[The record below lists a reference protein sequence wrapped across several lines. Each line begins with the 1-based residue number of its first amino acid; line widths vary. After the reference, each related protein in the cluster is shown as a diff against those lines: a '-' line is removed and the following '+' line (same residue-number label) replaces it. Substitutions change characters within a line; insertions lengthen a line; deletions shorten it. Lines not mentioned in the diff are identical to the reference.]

1 MAQKTQETCPNLGI
15 HGMERGIREGATAV
29 MEMENTAQD
38 QSAFTEITLE
48 AILSRENLLLAL
60 KRVEA
65 NKGAAGVDGMK
76 TEELRKYICEHP
88 GELTSAILSGKYRPA
103 PVKRVTIPKPEK
115 GKFRNLGIPTVIDRL
130 VQQAVAQKLSNS
142 YDPTFSMSSF
152 GFRPTRSAHDAIF
165 KVMSEADQGNVWAV
179 DMDLEKF
186 FDTVNH
192 SRLIRK
198 LSTRIKDG
206 RVISLIT
213 RMLKSGVS
221 VDGKVQASEVGLMQ
235 GGPLSPLLANIYLDE
250 LDKELEKR
258 GHRFARY
265 ADDLVILCR
274 SKRAAQR
281 TLTSVMRFLEG
292 RMKLKVN
299 DRKTTV
305 SYITRGVKFLGHGFH
320 KVKDGVMPT
329 VHSKSKE
336 RLKNALREI
345 LSRNRKKS
353 IEAVKETLCKKLR
366 GWCEYFKLAKY
377 EKWSKTM
384 DEWIRR
390 RIRQLLW
397 KTWKRIRTRYRTLRA
412 LGCSHEIAYMWAKT
426 RKGYWRIANS
436 HILKTTLTNDLLKTQ
451 GWCWL
456 AVMRVDGYGG

>member
-1 MAQKTQETCPNLGI
+1 M
-15 HGMERGIREGATAV
+15 
-29 MEMENTAQD
+29 
-38 QSAFTEITLE
+38 
-48 AILSRENLLLAL
+48 
-60 KRVEA
+60 
-65 NKGAAGVDGMK
+65 
-76 TEELRKYICEHP
+76 
-88 GELTSAILSGKYRPA
+88 
-103 PVKRVTIPKPEK
+103 
-115 GKFRNLGIPTVIDRL
+115 
-130 VQQAVAQKLSNS
+130 
-142 YDPTFSMSSF
+142 
-152 GFRPTRSAHDAIF
+152 RSAHDAIY
-165 KVMSEADQGNVWAV
+165 KVMGEADRGNVWAV
-179 DMDLEKF
+179 DLDLEKF

-198 LSTRIKDG
+198 LSTRIKDR

-221 VDGKVQASEVGLMQ
+221 EDGKVEVSEVGLMQ

-265 ADDLVILCR
+265 ADDLVVLCR
-274 SKRAAQR
+274 SKRSAQR
-281 TLTSVMRFLEG
+281 TLTSVTRFLEG

-299 DRKTTV
+299 AEKTTV
-305 SYITRGVKFLGHGFH
+305 SYITNGVKFLGHGFY

-329 VHSKSKE
+329 VRSKIKE

-345 LSRNRKKS
+345 LSRNRKMS
-353 IEAVKETLCKKLR
+353 IEVVKETLHKKLR

-377 EKWSKTM
+377 EKWSRTL
-384 DEWIRR
+384 DEWLRR

-397 KTWKRIRTRYRTLRA
+397 KTWKRIRTRYRALRTLGR
-412 LGCSHEIAYMWAKT
+412 SDETAYMWANT

-436 HILKTTLTNDLLKTQ
+436 QILKTTLTNEFLKTR

-456 AVMRVDGYGG
+456 SMMRVSGYGD

>member
-1 MAQKTQETCPNLGI
+1 
-15 HGMERGIREGATAV
+15 MERGIREGATAV
-29 MEMENTAQD
+29 MEMDNTAQD

-48 AILSRENLLLAL
+48 AILSRENLTLAL

-65 NKGAAGVDGMK
+65 NKGALGVDGMT
-76 TEELRKYICEHP
+76 TEELRKYIFEHP

-130 VQQAVAQKLSNS
+130 VQQAVAQKLSYS
-142 YDPTFSMSSF
+142 YDGTFSMSSF

-165 KVMSEADQGNVWAV
+165 KVMSEADQGYVWAV

-213 RMLKSGVS
+213 RMLKSGVWTQ
-221 VDGKVQASEVGLMQ
+221 GKVEKSEVGLMQ
-235 GGPLSPLLANIYLDE
+235 GGPLSPLRANIYLDE

-265 ADDLVILCR
+265 ADDLVILCK
-274 SKRAAQR
+274 SKRSAQR
-281 TLTSVMRFLEG
+281 TLKSVTRFIEG
-292 RMKLKVN
+292 RMKLKIN
-299 DRKTTV
+299 ETKTTV
-305 SYITRGVKFLGHGFH
+305 SHITRGVKFLGHGFY
-320 KVKDGVMPT
+320 KTKDGYFPT
-329 VHSKSKE
+329 VHPKSKE

-345 LSRNRKKS
+345 LSRNRKQS
-353 IEAVKETLCKKLR
+353 IPVVKEMLNKKLH
-366 GWCEYFKLAKY
+366 GWCEYFKFAKY
-377 EKWSKTM
+377 EEWSKAT

-397 KTWKRIRTRYRTLRA
+397 KTWKLVRTKYAALRK
-412 LGCSHEIAYMWAKT
+412 LGCTHERAVQWANT
-426 RKGYWRIANS
+426 RKSYWHIANS
-436 HILKTTLTNDLLKTQ
+436 YILATTLNNDFLKTQ
-451 GWCWL
+451 GWSWL
-456 AVMRVDGYGG
+456 GLTRVDGYGG

>member
-1 MAQKTQETCPNLGI
+1 MG
-15 HGMERGIREGATAV
+15 RGIREGATAV
-29 MEMENTAQD
+29 MEMDNTAQD

-48 AILSRENLLLAL
+48 AILSRENLTLAL

-65 NKGAAGVDGMK
+65 NKGAPGVDGMT
-76 TEELRKYICEHP
+76 TEELRKYIFEHP

-115 GKFRNLGIPTVIDRL
+115 GKYRNLGIPTVIDRL
-130 VQQAVAQKLSNS
+130 VQQAVAQKLSYS
-142 YDPTFSMSSF
+142 YDDTFSMSSF

-165 KVMSEADQGNVWAV
+165 KVMSEADQGYVWAV

-213 RMLKSGVS
+213 RMLKSGVWTQ
-221 VDGKVQASEVGLMQ
+221 GKVEKSEVGLIQ

-265 ADDLVILCR
+265 ADDLVILCK
-274 SKRAAQR
+274 SKRSDQR
-281 TLTSVMRFLEG
+281 TLKSVTRFIEG

-299 DRKTTV
+299 ETKTTV
-305 SYITRGVKFLGHGFH
+305 SHITRGVKFLGHGFY
-320 KVKDGVMPT
+320 KTKDGYFPT
-329 VHSKSKE
+329 VHPKSKE

-345 LSRNRKKS
+345 LSRNRKQS
-353 IEAVKETLCKKLR
+353 IPVVKEMLNKKLR
-366 GWCEYFKLAKY
+366 GW
-377 EKWSKTM
+377 S
-384 DEWIRR
+384 
-390 RIRQLLW
+390 Q
-397 KTWKRIRTRYRTLRA
+397 
-412 LGCSHEIAYMWAKT
+412 
-426 RKGYWRIANS
+426 
-436 HILKTTLTNDLLKTQ
+436 TQ
-451 GWCWL
+451 
-456 AVMRVDGYGG
+456 A

>member
-1 MAQKTQETCPNLGI
+1 MG
-15 HGMERGIREGATAV
+15 RGIREGATAV
-29 MEMENTAQD
+29 MEMDNTAQD

-48 AILSRENLLLAL
+48 AILSRENLTLAL

-65 NKGAAGVDGMK
+65 NKGAPGVDGMT
-76 TEELRKYICEHP
+76 TEELRKYIFEHP

-115 GKFRNLGIPTVIDRL
+115 GKYRNLGIPTVIDRL
-130 VQQAVAQKLSNS
+130 VQQAVAQKLSYS
-142 YDPTFSMSSF
+142 YDDTFSMSSF

-165 KVMSEADQGNVWAV
+165 KVMSEADQGYVWAV

-213 RMLKSGVS
+213 RMLKSGVWTQ
-221 VDGKVQASEVGLMQ
+221 GKVEKSEVGLIQ

-265 ADDLVILCR
+265 ADDLVILCK
-274 SKRAAQR
+274 SKRSAQR
-281 TLTSVMRFLEG
+281 TLKSVTRFIEG

-299 DRKTTV
+299 ETKTTV
-305 SYITRGVKFLGHGFH
+305 SHITRGVKFLGHGFY
-320 KVKDGVMPT
+320 KTKDGYFPT
-329 VHSKSKE
+329 VHPKSKE

-345 LSRNRKKS
+345 LSRNRKQS
-353 IEAVKETLCKKLR
+353 IPVVKEMLNKKLR
-366 GWCEYFKLAKY
+366 GWCEYFKFAKY
-377 EKWSKTM
+377 EKWSKAT

-397 KTWKRIRTRYRTLRA
+397 KTWKLVRTKYAALRK
-412 LGCSHEIAYMWAKT
+412 LGCPHGQAIQWSNT
-426 RKGYWRIANS
+426 RKSYWRIAHS
-436 HILKTTLTNDLLKTQ
+436 HILSTTLSNDFLKTQ
-451 GWCWL
+451 GWSWL
-456 AVMRVDGYGG
+456 GLTRVDGYGG

>member
-1 MAQKTQETCPNLGI
+1 
-15 HGMERGIREGATAV
+15 MERGIREGATAV
-29 MEMENTAQD
+29 MEMDNTAQD

-48 AILSRENLLLAL
+48 AILSRENLTLAL
-60 KRVEA
+60 KGVEA
-65 NKGAAGVDGMK
+65 NKGAPGVDGMT
-76 TEELRKYICEHP
+76 TEELRKYIFEHP

-130 VQQAVAQKLSNS
+130 VQQAVAQKLSYS
-142 YDPTFSMSSF
+142 YDGTFSMSSF

-165 KVMSEADQGNVWAV
+165 KVMSEADQGYVWAV

-213 RMLKSGVS
+213 RMLKSGVWS
-221 VDGKVQASEVGLMQ
+221 QGKVEKSEVGLMQ

-250 LDKELEKR
+250 LDMELEKR

-265 ADDLVILCR
+265 ADDLVILCK
-274 SKRAAQR
+274 SKRSAQR
-281 TLTSVMRFLEG
+281 TLKSVTRFIEG
-292 RMKLKVN
+292 RMKLKIN
-299 DRKTTV
+299 ETKTTV
-305 SYITRGVKFLGHGFH
+305 SHITRGVKFLGHGFY
-320 KVKDGVMPT
+320 KTKDGYFPT
-329 VHSKSKE
+329 VHPKSKE

-345 LSRNRKKS
+345 LSRNRKQS
-353 IEAVKETLCKKLR
+353 IPVVKEMLNKKLR
-366 GWCEYFKLAKY
+366 GWCEYFKFAKY
-377 EKWSKTM
+377 EKWSKAT

-397 KTWKRIRTRYRTLRA
+397 KTWKLVRTKYAALRK
-412 LGCSHEIAYMWAKT
+412 LGCTHERAVQWANT
-426 RKGYWRIANS
+426 RKSYWHIANS
-436 HILKTTLTNDLLKTQ
+436 YILATTLNNDFLKTQ
-451 GWCWL
+451 GWSWL
-456 AVMRVDGYGG
+456 GLTRVDGYGG

>member
-1 MAQKTQETCPNLGI
+1 
-15 HGMERGIREGATAV
+15 
-29 MEMENTAQD
+29 MEMDNTAQD

-48 AILSRENLLLAL
+48 AILSRENLTLAL

-65 NKGAAGVDGMK
+65 NKGAPGVDGMT
-76 TEELRKYICEHP
+76 TEELRKYIFEHP

-130 VQQAVAQKLSNS
+130 VQQAVAQKLSYS
-142 YDPTFSMSSF
+142 YDGTFSMSSF

-165 KVMSEADQGNVWAV
+165 KVMSEADQGYVWAV

-213 RMLKSGVS
+213 RMLKSGVWTQ
-221 VDGKVQASEVGLMQ
+221 GKVEKSEVGLMQ

-265 ADDLVILCR
+265 ADDLVILCK
-274 SKRAAQR
+274 SKRSAQR
-281 TLTSVMRFLEG
+281 TLKSVTRFIEG
-292 RMKLKVN
+292 RMKLKIN
-299 DRKTTV
+299 ETKTTV
-305 SYITRGVKFLGHGFH
+305 SHITRGVKFLGHGFY
-320 KVKDGVMPT
+320 KTKDGYFPT
-329 VHSKSKE
+329 VHPKSKE

-345 LSRNRKKS
+345 LSRNRKQS
-353 IEAVKETLCKKLR
+353 IPVVKEMLNKKLH
-366 GWCEYFKLAKY
+366 GWCEYFKFAKY
-377 EKWSKTM
+377 EEWSKAT

-397 KTWKRIRTRYRTLRA
+397 KTWKLVRTKYAALRK
-412 LGCSHEIAYMWAKT
+412 LGCTHERAVQWANT
-426 RKGYWRIANS
+426 RKSYWHIANS
-436 HILKTTLTNDLLKTQ
+436 YILATTLNNDFLKTQ
-451 GWCWL
+451 GWSWL
-456 AVMRVDGYGG
+456 GLTRVDGYGG

>member
-1 MAQKTQETCPNLGI
+1 
-15 HGMERGIREGATAV
+15 MERGIREGATAV
-29 MEMENTAQD
+29 MEMDNTAQD

-48 AILSRENLLLAL
+48 AILSRENLTLAL

-65 NKGAAGVDGMK
+65 NKGAPGVDGMT
-76 TEELRKYICEHP
+76 TEELRKYIFEHP

-130 VQQAVAQKLSNS
+130 VQQAVAQKLSYS
-142 YDPTFSMSSF
+142 YDDTFSMSSF

-165 KVMSEADQGNVWAV
+165 KVMSEADQGYVWAV

-213 RMLKSGVS
+213 RMLKSGVWTQ
-221 VDGKVQASEVGLMQ
+221 GKVEKSEVGLMQ
-235 GGPLSPLLANIYLDE
+235 GGPLSPLRANIYLDE
-250 LDKELEKR
+250 LDKELKKR

-265 ADDLVILCR
+265 ADDLVILCK
-274 SKRAAQR
+274 SKRSAQR
-281 TLTSVMRFLEG
+281 TLKSVTRFIEG
-292 RMKLKVN
+292 RMKLKIN
-299 DRKTTV
+299 ETKTTV
-305 SYITRGVKFLGHGFH
+305 SHITRGVKFLGHGFY
-320 KVKDGVMPT
+320 KTKDGYFPT
-329 VHSKSKE
+329 VHPKSKE

-345 LSRNRKKS
+345 LSRNRKQS
-353 IEAVKETLCKKLR
+353 IPVVKEMLNKKLH
-366 GWCEYFKLAKY
+366 GWCEYFKFAKY
-377 EKWSKTM
+377 EEWSKAT

-397 KTWKRIRTRYRTLRA
+397 KTWKLVRTKYAALRK
-412 LGCSHEIAYMWAKT
+412 LGCTHERAVQWANT
-426 RKGYWRIANS
+426 RKSYWHIANS
-436 HILKTTLTNDLLKTQ
+436 YILATTLNNDFLKTQ
-451 GWCWL
+451 GWSWL
-456 AVMRVDGYGG
+456 GLTRVDGYGG

>member
-1 MAQKTQETCPNLGI
+1 M
-15 HGMERGIREGATAV
+15 
-29 MEMENTAQD
+29 MEMDNTAQD

-48 AILSRENLLLAL
+48 AILSRENLTLAL

-65 NKGAAGVDGMK
+65 NKGAPGVDGMT
-76 TEELRKYICEHP
+76 TEELRKYIFEHP

-130 VQQAVAQKLSNS
+130 VQQAVAQKLSYS
-142 YDPTFSMSSF
+142 YDGTFSMSSF

-165 KVMSEADQGNVWAV
+165 KVMSEADQGYVWAV

-213 RMLKSGVS
+213 RMLKSGVWTQ
-221 VDGKVQASEVGLMQ
+221 GKVEKSEVGLMQ

-265 ADDLVILCR
+265 ADDLVILCK
-274 SKRAAQR
+274 SKRSAQR
-281 TLTSVMRFLEG
+281 TLKSVTRFIEG
-292 RMKLKVN
+292 RMKLKIN
-299 DRKTTV
+299 ETKTTV
-305 SYITRGVKFLGHGFH
+305 SHITRGVKFLGHGFY
-320 KVKDGVMPT
+320 KTKDGYFPT
-329 VHSKSKE
+329 VHPKSKE

-345 LSRNRKKS
+345 LSRNRKQS
-353 IEAVKETLCKKLR
+353 IPVVKEMLNKKLH
-366 GWCEYFKLAKY
+366 GWCEYFKFAKY
-377 EKWSKTM
+377 EEWSKAT

-397 KTWKRIRTRYRTLRA
+397 KTWKLVRTKYAALRK
-412 LGCSHEIAYMWAKT
+412 LGCTHERAVQWANT
-426 RKGYWRIANS
+426 RKSYWHIANS
-436 HILKTTLTNDLLKTQ
+436 YILATTLNNDFLKTQ
-451 GWCWL
+451 GWSWL
-456 AVMRVDGYGG
+456 GLTRVDGYGG

>member
-1 MAQKTQETCPNLGI
+1 
-15 HGMERGIREGATAV
+15 
-29 MEMENTAQD
+29 MEMDNTAQD

-48 AILSRENLLLAL
+48 AILSRENLTLAL
-60 KRVEA
+60 KGVEA
-65 NKGAAGVDGMK
+65 NKGAPGVDGMT
-76 TEELRKYICEHP
+76 TEELRKYIFEHP

-130 VQQAVAQKLSNS
+130 VQQAVAQKLSYS
-142 YDPTFSMSSF
+142 YDGTFSMSSF

-165 KVMSEADQGNVWAV
+165 KVMSEADQGYVWAV

-213 RMLKSGVS
+213 RMLKSGVWTQ
-221 VDGKVQASEVGLMQ
+221 GKVEKSEVGLMQ

-265 ADDLVILCR
+265 ADDLVILCK
-274 SKRAAQR
+274 SKRSAQR
-281 TLTSVMRFLEG
+281 TLKSVTRFIEG
-292 RMKLKVN
+292 RMKLKIN
-299 DRKTTV
+299 ETKTTD
-305 SYITRGVKFLGHGFH
+305 SHITRGVKFLGHGFY
-320 KVKDGVMPT
+320 KTKDGYFPT
-329 VHSKSKE
+329 VHPKSKE
-336 RLKNALREI
+336 RLKNELREI
-345 LSRNRKKS
+345 LSRNRKQS
-353 IEAVKETLCKKLR
+353 IPVVKEMLNKKLR
-366 GWCEYFKLAKY
+366 GWCEYFKFAKY
-377 EKWSKTM
+377 EKWSKAT

-397 KTWKRIRTRYRTLRA
+397 KTWKLVRTKYAALRK
-412 LGCSHEIAYMWAKT
+412 LGCTHERAVQWANT
-426 RKGYWRIANS
+426 RKSYWHIANS
-436 HILKTTLTNDLLKTQ
+436 YILATTLNNDFLKTQ
-451 GWCWL
+451 GWSWL
-456 AVMRVDGYGG
+456 GLTRVDGYGG

>member
-1 MAQKTQETCPNLGI
+1 M
-15 HGMERGIREGATAV
+15 
-29 MEMENTAQD
+29 MEMDNTAQD

-48 AILSRENLLLAL
+48 AILSRENLTLAL
-60 KRVEA
+60 KGVEA
-65 NKGAAGVDGMK
+65 NKGAPGVDGMT
-76 TEELRKYICEHP
+76 TEELRKYIFEHP

-130 VQQAVAQKLSNS
+130 VQQAVAQKLSYS
-142 YDPTFSMSSF
+142 YDGTFSMSSF

-165 KVMSEADQGNVWAV
+165 KVMSEADQGYVWAV

-213 RMLKSGVS
+213 RMLKSGGWTQ
-221 VDGKVQASEVGLMQ
+221 GKVEKSEVGLMQ

-265 ADDLVILCR
+265 ADGLVILCK
-274 SKRAAQR
+274 SKRSAQR
-281 TLTSVMRFLEG
+281 TLKSVTRFIEG
-292 RMKLKVN
+292 RMKLKN
-299 DRKTTV
+299 NETKTTV
-305 SYITRGVKFLGHGFH
+305 SHITRGVKFLGHGFY
-320 KVKDGVMPT
+320 KTKDGYFPT
-329 VHSKSKE
+329 VHPKSKE

-345 LSRNRKKS
+345 LSRNRKQS
-353 IEAVKETLCKKLR
+353 IPVVKEMLNKKLR
-366 GWCEYFKLAKY
+366 GWCEYFKFAKY
-377 EKWSKTM
+377 EKWSKAT

-397 KTWKRIRTRYRTLRA
+397 KTWKLVRTKYAALRK
-412 LGCSHEIAYMWAKT
+412 LGCTHERAVQWANT
-426 RKGYWRIANS
+426 RKSYWHIANS
-436 HILKTTLTNDLLKTQ
+436 YILATTLNNDFLKTQ
-451 GWCWL
+451 GWSWL
-456 AVMRVDGYGG
+456 GLTRVDGYGG

>member
-1 MAQKTQETCPNLGI
+1 
-15 HGMERGIREGATAV
+15 MERGIREGATAV
-29 MEMENTAQD
+29 MEMDNTAQD

-48 AILSRENLLLAL
+48 AILSRENLTLAL

-65 NKGAAGVDGMK
+65 NKGAPGVDGMT
-76 TEELRKYICEHP
+76 TEELRKYIFEHP

-130 VQQAVAQKLSNS
+130 VQQAVAQKLSYS
-142 YDPTFSMSSF
+142 YDGTFSMSSF

-165 KVMSEADQGNVWAV
+165 KVMSEADQGYVWAV

-213 RMLKSGVS
+213 RMLKSGVWTQ
-221 VDGKVQASEVGLMQ
+221 GKVEKSEVGLMQ

-265 ADDLVILCR
+265 ADDLVILCK
-274 SKRAAQR
+274 SKRSAQR
-281 TLTSVMRFLEG
+281 TLKSVTRFIEG
-292 RMKLKVN
+292 RMKLKIN
-299 DRKTTV
+299 ETKTTV
-305 SYITRGVKFLGHGFH
+305 SHITRGVKFLGHGFY
-320 KVKDGVMPT
+320 KTKDGYFPT
-329 VHSKSKE
+329 VHPKSKE

-345 LSRNRKKS
+345 LSRNRKQS
-353 IEAVKETLCKKLR
+353 IPVVKEMLNKKLH
-366 GWCEYFKLAKY
+366 GWCEYFKFAKY
-377 EKWSKTM
+377 EEWSKAT

-397 KTWKRIRTRYRTLRA
+397 KTWKLVRTKYAALRK
-412 LGCSHEIAYMWAKT
+412 LGCTHERAVQWANT
-426 RKGYWRIANS
+426 RKSYWHIANS
-436 HILKTTLTNDLLKTQ
+436 YILATTLNNDFLKTQ
-451 GWCWL
+451 GWSWL
-456 AVMRVDGYGG
+456 GLTRVDGYGG

>member
-1 MAQKTQETCPNLGI
+1 MGI

-29 MEMENTAQD
+29 MEMDNTAQD

-48 AILSRENLLLAL
+48 AILSRENLTLAL

-65 NKGAAGVDGMK
+65 NKGAPGVDGMT
-76 TEELRKYICEHP
+76 TEELRKYIFEHP

-130 VQQAVAQKLSNS
+130 VQQAVAQKLSYS
-142 YDPTFSMSSF
+142 YDGTFSMSSF

-165 KVMSEADQGNVWAV
+165 KVMSEADQGYVWAV

-213 RMLKSGVS
+213 RMLKSGGWTQ
-221 VDGKVQASEVGLMQ
+221 GKVEKSEVGLMQ
-235 GGPLSPLLANIYLDE
+235 GGPLSPLRANIYLDE

-265 ADDLVILCR
+265 ADDLVILCK
-274 SKRAAQR
+274 SKRSAQR
-281 TLTSVMRFLEG
+281 TLKSVTRFIEG
-292 RMKLKVN
+292 RMKLKIN
-299 DRKTTV
+299 ETKTTV
-305 SYITRGVKFLGHGFH
+305 SHITRGVKFLGHGFY
-320 KVKDGVMPT
+320 KTKDGYFPT
-329 VHSKSKE
+329 VHPKSKE

-345 LSRNRKKS
+345 LSRNRKQS
-353 IEAVKETLCKKLR
+353 IPVVKEMLNKKLH
-366 GWCEYFKLAKY
+366 GWCEYFKFAKY
-377 EKWSKTM
+377 EEWSKAT

-390 RIRQLLW
+390 QIRQLLW
-397 KTWKRIRTRYRTLRA
+397 KTWKLVRTKYAALRK
-412 LGCSHEIAYMWAKT
+412 LGCTHERAVQWANT
-426 RKGYWRIANS
+426 RKSYWHIANS
-436 HILKTTLTNDLLKTQ
+436 YILATTLNNDFLQTQ
-451 GWCWL
+451 SWSWL
-456 AVMRVDGYGG
+456 GLTRVDGYGG

>member
-1 MAQKTQETCPNLGI
+1 M
-15 HGMERGIREGATAV
+15 
-29 MEMENTAQD
+29 MEMDNTAQD

-48 AILSRENLLLAL
+48 AILSRENLTLAL

-65 NKGAAGVDGMK
+65 NKGAPGVDGMT
-76 TEELRKYICEHP
+76 TEELRKYIFEHP

-130 VQQAVAQKLSNS
+130 VQQAVAQKLSYS
-142 YDPTFSMSSF
+142 YDGTFSMSSF

-165 KVMSEADQGNVWAV
+165 KVMSEADQGYVWAV

-213 RMLKSGVS
+213 RMLKSGVWTQ
-221 VDGKVQASEVGLMQ
+221 GKVEKSEVGLMQ
-235 GGPLSPLLANIYLDE
+235 GGPLSPLRANIYLDE

-265 ADDLVILCR
+265 ADDLVILCK
-274 SKRAAQR
+274 SKRSAQR
-281 TLTSVMRFLEG
+281 TLKSVTRFIEG
-292 RMKLKVN
+292 RMKLKIN
-299 DRKTTV
+299 ETKTTV
-305 SYITRGVKFLGHGFH
+305 SHITRGVKFLGHGFY
-320 KVKDGVMPT
+320 KTKDGYFPT
-329 VHSKSKE
+329 VHPKSPE

-345 LSRNRKKS
+345 LSRNRKQS
-353 IEAVKETLCKKLR
+353 IPVVKEMLNKKLH
-366 GWCEYFKLAKY
+366 GWCEYFKFAKY
-377 EKWSKTM
+377 EEWSKAT

-390 RIRQLLW
+390 QIRQLLW
-397 KTWKRIRTRYRTLRA
+397 KTWKLVRTKYALR
-412 LGCSHEIAYMWAKT
+412 
-426 RKGYWRIANS
+426 RKRKFS
-436 HILKTTLTNDLLKTQ
+436 L
-451 GWCWL
+451 
-456 AVMRVDGYGG
+456 

>member
-1 MAQKTQETCPNLGI
+1 M
-15 HGMERGIREGATAV
+15 
-29 MEMENTAQD
+29 MEMDNTAQD

-48 AILSRENLLLAL
+48 AILSRENLTLAL

-65 NKGAAGVDGMK
+65 NKGAPGVDGMT
-76 TEELRKYICEHP
+76 TEELRKYIFEHP

-115 GKFRNLGIPTVIDRL
+115 GKYRNLGIPTVIDRL
-130 VQQAVAQKLSNS
+130 VQQAVAQKLSYS
-142 YDPTFSMSSF
+142 YDGTFSMSSF

-165 KVMSEADQGNVWAV
+165 KVMSEADQGYVWAV

-213 RMLKSGVS
+213 RMLKSGVWTQ
-221 VDGKVQASEVGLMQ
+221 GKVEKSEVGLMQ

-265 ADDLVILCR
+265 ADDLVILCK
-274 SKRAAQR
+274 SKRSAQR
-281 TLTSVMRFLEG
+281 TLKSVTRFIEG

-299 DRKTTV
+299 ETKTTV
-305 SYITRGVKFLGHGFH
+305 SHITRGVKFLGHGFY
-320 KVKDGVMPT
+320 KTKDGYFPT
-329 VHSKSKE
+329 VHPKSKE

-345 LSRNRKKS
+345 LSRNRKQS
-353 IEAVKETLCKKLR
+353 IPVVKEMLNKKLR
-366 GWCEYFKLAKY
+366 GWCEYFKFAKY
-377 EKWSKTM
+377 EMWSKAT

-397 KTWKRIRTRYRTLRA
+397 KTWKLVRTKYAALRK
-412 LGCSHEIAYMWAKT
+412 LGCTHCQASFK
-426 RKGYWRIANS
+426 
-436 HILKTTLTNDLLKTQ
+436 LTPEN
-451 GWCWL
+451 
-456 AVMRVDGYGG
+456 VV

>member
-1 MAQKTQETCPNLGI
+1 
-15 HGMERGIREGATAV
+15 MERGIREGATAV
-29 MEMENTAQD
+29 MEMDNTAQD

-48 AILSRENLLLAL
+48 AIRSRENLTLAL

-65 NKGAAGVDGMK
+65 NKGAPGVDGMT
-76 TEELRKYICEHP
+76 TEELRKYIFEHS

-130 VQQAVAQKLSNS
+130 VQQAVAQKLSYS
-142 YDPTFSMSSF
+142 YDGTFSMSSF

-165 KVMSEADQGNVWAV
+165 KVMSEAEQGYVWTV

-213 RMLKSGVS
+213 QMLKSGVWIQ
-221 VDGKVQASEVGLMQ
+221 GKVEKSEVGLMQ

-265 ADDLVILCR
+265 ADDLVILCK
-274 SKRAAQR
+274 SKRSAQR
-281 TLTSVMRFLEG
+281 TLGSVSRFIEG

-299 DRKTTV
+299 ETKITV
-305 SYITRGVKFLGHGFH
+305 SHITHGVKFLGHGFY
-320 KVKDGVMPT
+320 KTKDGYFPT
-329 VHSKSKE
+329 VHPKSKE
-336 RLKNALREI
+336 RLKDALREI
-345 LSRNRKKS
+345 LSRNRKQS
-353 IEAVKETLCKKLR
+353 IPVVKEMLNKKLR
-366 GWCEYFKLAKY
+366 GWCEYFKFAKY
-377 EKWSKTM
+377 EVWSKTT

-397 KTWKRIRTRYRTLRA
+397 KTWKRVRTKYAALRK
-412 LGCSHEIAYMWAKT
+412 LGCTHERAVQWANT
-426 RKGYWRIANS
+426 RKGYWHIANS
-436 HILKTTLTNDLLKTQ
+436 HILATTLNNDFLKTQ
-451 GWCWL
+451 GWSWL
-456 AVMRVDGYGG
+456 GLTRVDGYGS

>member
-1 MAQKTQETCPNLGI
+1 
-15 HGMERGIREGATAV
+15 
-29 MEMENTAQD
+29 MEMDNTAQD

-48 AILSRENLLLAL
+48 AILSRENLTLAL
-60 KRVEA
+60 KGVEA
-65 NKGAAGVDGMK
+65 NKGAPGVDGMT
-76 TEELRKYICEHP
+76 TEELRKYIFEHP

-130 VQQAVAQKLSNS
+130 VQQAVAQKLSYS
-142 YDPTFSMSSF
+142 YDGTFSMSSF

-165 KVMSEADQGNVWAV
+165 KVMSEADQGYVWAV

-213 RMLKSGVS
+213 RMLKSGGWTQ
-221 VDGKVQASEVGLMQ
+221 GKVEKSEVGLMQ

-265 ADDLVILCR
+265 ADGLVILCK
-274 SKRAAQR
+274 SKRSAQR
-281 TLTSVMRFLEG
+281 TLKSVTRFIEG
-292 RMKLKVN
+292 RMKLKN
-299 DRKTTV
+299 NETKTTV
-305 SYITRGVKFLGHGFH
+305 SHITRGVKFLGHGFY
-320 KVKDGVMPT
+320 KTKDGYFPT
-329 VHSKSKE
+329 VHPKSKE

-345 LSRNRKKS
+345 LSRNRKQS
-353 IEAVKETLCKKLR
+353 IPVVKEMLNKKLR
-366 GWCEYFKLAKY
+366 GWCEYFKFAKY
-377 EKWSKTM
+377 EKWSKAT

-397 KTWKRIRTRYRTLRA
+397 KTWKLVRTKYAALRK
-412 LGCSHEIAYMWAKT
+412 LGCTHERAVQWANT
-426 RKGYWRIANS
+426 RKSYWHIANS
-436 HILKTTLTNDLLKTQ
+436 YILATTLNNDFLKTQ
-451 GWCWL
+451 GWSWL
-456 AVMRVDGYGG
+456 GLTRVDGYGG

>member
-1 MAQKTQETCPNLGI
+1 
-15 HGMERGIREGATAV
+15 
-29 MEMENTAQD
+29 MEMDNTAQD

-48 AILSRENLLLAL
+48 AILSRENLTLAL

-65 NKGAAGVDGMK
+65 NKGAPGVDGMT
-76 TEELRKYICEHP
+76 TEELRKYIFEHP

-115 GKFRNLGIPTVIDRL
+115 GKYRNLGIPTVIDRL
-130 VQQAVAQKLSNS
+130 VQQAVAQKLSYS
-142 YDPTFSMSSF
+142 YDGTFSMSSF

-165 KVMSEADQGNVWAV
+165 KVMSEADQGYVWAV

-213 RMLKSGVS
+213 RMLKSGGWTQ
-221 VDGKVQASEVGLMQ
+221 GKVEKSEVGLMQ

-265 ADDLVILCR
+265 ADDLVILCK
-274 SKRAAQR
+274 SKRSAQR
-281 TLTSVMRFLEG
+281 TLKSVTRFIEG

-299 DRKTTV
+299 ETKTTV
-305 SYITRGVKFLGHGFH
+305 SHITRGVKFLGHGFY
-320 KVKDGVMPT
+320 KTKDGYFPT
-329 VHSKSKE
+329 VHPKSKE

-345 LSRNRKKS
+345 LSRNRKQS
-353 IEAVKETLCKKLR
+353 IPVVKEMLNKKLR
-366 GWCEYFKLAKY
+366 GWCEYFKFAKY
-377 EKWSKTM
+377 EMWSKAT

-397 KTWKRIRTRYRTLRA
+397 KTWKLVRTKYAALRK
-412 LGCSHEIAYMWAKT
+412 LGCTHERAVQWANT
-426 RKGYWRIANS
+426 RKSYWHIANS
-436 HILKTTLTNDLLKTQ
+436 YILATTLNNDFLKTQ
-451 GWCWL
+451 GWSWL
-456 AVMRVDGYGG
+456 GLTRVDGYGG

>member
-1 MAQKTQETCPNLGI
+1 M
-15 HGMERGIREGATAV
+15 
-29 MEMENTAQD
+29 MEMDNTAQD

-48 AILSRENLLLAL
+48 AILSRENLTLAL

-65 NKGAAGVDGMK
+65 NKGAPGVDGMT
-76 TEELRKYICEHP
+76 TEELRKYIFEHP

-130 VQQAVAQKLSNS
+130 VQQAVAQKLSYS
-142 YDPTFSMSSF
+142 YDGTFSMSSF

-165 KVMSEADQGNVWAV
+165 KVMSEADQGYVWAV

-213 RMLKSGVS
+213 RMLKSGGWTQ
-221 VDGKVQASEVGLMQ
+221 GKVEKSEVGLMQ
-235 GGPLSPLLANIYLDE
+235 GGPLSPLRANIYLDE

-265 ADDLVILCR
+265 ADDLVILCK
-274 SKRAAQR
+274 SKRSAQR
-281 TLTSVMRFLEG
+281 TLKSVTRFIEG
-292 RMKLKVN
+292 RMKLKIN
-299 DRKTTV
+299 ETKTTV
-305 SYITRGVKFLGHGFH
+305 SHITRGVKFLGHGFY
-320 KVKDGVMPT
+320 KTKDGYFPT
-329 VHSKSKE
+329 VHPKSKE

-345 LSRNRKKS
+345 LSRNRKQS
-353 IEAVKETLCKKLR
+353 IPVVKEMLNKKLH
-366 GWCEYFKLAKY
+366 GWCEYFKFAKY
-377 EKWSKTM
+377 EEWSKAT

-390 RIRQLLW
+390 QIRQLLW
-397 KTWKRIRTRYRTLRA
+397 KTWKLVRTKYAALRK
-412 LGCSHEIAYMWAKT
+412 LGCTHERAVQWANT
-426 RKGYWRIANS
+426 RKSYWHIANS
-436 HILKTTLTNDLLKTQ
+436 YILATTLNNDFLKTQ
-451 GWCWL
+451 SWSWL
-456 AVMRVDGYGG
+456 GLTRVDGYGG

>member
-1 MAQKTQETCPNLGI
+1 MG
-15 HGMERGIREGATAV
+15 RGIREGATAV
-29 MEMENTAQD
+29 MEMDNTAQD

-48 AILSRENLLLAL
+48 AILSRENLTLAL

-65 NKGAAGVDGMK
+65 NKGAPGVDGMT
-76 TEELRKYICEHP
+76 TEELRKYIFEHP

-115 GKFRNLGIPTVIDRL
+115 GKYRNLGIPTVIDRL
-130 VQQAVAQKLSNS
+130 VQQAVAQKLSYS
-142 YDPTFSMSSF
+142 YDDTFSMSSF

-165 KVMSEADQGNVWAV
+165 KVMSEADQGYVWAV

-213 RMLKSGVS
+213 RMLKSGVWTQ
-221 VDGKVQASEVGLMQ
+221 GKVEKSEVGLMQ

-265 ADDLVILCR
+265 ADDLVILCK
-274 SKRAAQR
+274 SKRSAQR
-281 TLTSVMRFLEG
+281 TLKSVTRFIEG

-299 DRKTTV
+299 ETKTTV
-305 SYITRGVKFLGHGFH
+305 SHITRGVKFLGHGFY
-320 KVKDGVMPT
+320 KTKDGYLPT
-329 VHSKSKE
+329 VHPKSKE

-345 LSRNRKKS
+345 LSRNRKQS
-353 IEAVKETLCKKLR
+353 IPVVKEMLNKKLR
-366 GWCEYFKLAKY
+366 GWCEYFKFAKY
-377 EKWSKTM
+377 EMWSKAM

-397 KTWKRIRTRYRTLRA
+397 KTWKLVRTKYAALRK
-412 LGCSHEIAYMWAKT
+412 LGCPHGQAIQWSNT
-426 RKGYWRIANS
+426 RKSYWRIAHS
-436 HILKTTLTNDLLKTQ
+436 HILSTTLGKFDALD
-451 GWCWL
+451 
-456 AVMRVDGYGG
+456 R

>member
-1 MAQKTQETCPNLGI
+1 
-15 HGMERGIREGATAV
+15 
-29 MEMENTAQD
+29 MEMDNTAQD

-48 AILSRENLLLAL
+48 AILSRENLTLAL
-60 KRVEA
+60 KGVEA
-65 NKGAAGVDGMK
+65 NKGAPGVDGMT
-76 TEELRKYICEHP
+76 TEELRKYIFEHR

-130 VQQAVAQKLSNS
+130 VQQAVAQKLSYS
-142 YDPTFSMSSF
+142 YDGTFSMSSF

-165 KVMSEADQGNVWAV
+165 KVMSEADQGYVWAV

-186 FDTVNH
+186 VDTVNH

-206 RVISLIT
+206 RVISPIT
-213 RMLKSGVS
+213 RMLKSGGWTQ
-221 VDGKVQASEVGLMQ
+221 GKVEKSEVGLMQ

-265 ADDLVILCR
+265 ADDLVILCK
-274 SKRAAQR
+274 SKRSAQR
-281 TLTSVMRFLEG
+281 TLKSVTRFIEG
-292 RMKLKVN
+292 RMKLKN
-299 DRKTTV
+299 NETKTTV
-305 SYITRGVKFLGHGFH
+305 SHITRGVKFLGHGFY
-320 KVKDGVMPT
+320 KTKDGYFPT
-329 VHSKSKE
+329 VHPKSKE

-345 LSRNRKKS
+345 LSRNRKQS
-353 IEAVKETLCKKLR
+353 IPVVKEMLNKKLR
-366 GWCEYFKLAKY
+366 GWCEYFKFAKY
-377 EKWSKTM
+377 EKWSKAT

-397 KTWKRIRTRYRTLRA
+397 KTWKLVRTKYAALRK
-412 LGCSHEIAYMWAKT
+412 LGCTHERAVQWANT
-426 RKGYWRIANS
+426 RKSYWHIANS
-436 HILKTTLTNDLLKTQ
+436 YILATTLNNDFLKTQ
-451 GWCWL
+451 GWSWHGL
-456 AVMRVDGYGG
+456 TRVDGYGG

>member
-1 MAQKTQETCPNLGI
+1 MGI

-29 MEMENTAQD
+29 MEMDNTAQD

-48 AILSRENLLLAL
+48 AILSRENLTLAL

-65 NKGAAGVDGMK
+65 NKGAPGVDGMT
-76 TEELRKYICEHP
+76 TEELRKYIFEHP

-130 VQQAVAQKLSNS
+130 VQQAVAQKLSYS
-142 YDPTFSMSSF
+142 YDGTFSMSSF

-165 KVMSEADQGNVWAV
+165 KVMSEADQGYVWAV

-213 RMLKSGVS
+213 RMLKSGGWTQ
-221 VDGKVQASEVGLMQ
+221 GKVEKSEVGLMQ
-235 GGPLSPLLANIYLDE
+235 GGPLSPLRANIYLDE

-265 ADDLVILCR
+265 ADDLVILCK
-274 SKRAAQR
+274 SKRSAQR
-281 TLTSVMRFLEG
+281 TLKSVTRFIEG
-292 RMKLKVN
+292 RMKLKIN
-299 DRKTTV
+299 ETKTTV
-305 SYITRGVKFLGHGFH
+305 SHITRGVKFLGHGFY
-320 KVKDGVMPT
+320 KTKDGYFPT
-329 VHSKSKE
+329 VHPKSKE

-345 LSRNRKKS
+345 LSRNRKQS
-353 IEAVKETLCKKLR
+353 IPVVKEMLNKKLH
-366 GWCEYFKLAKY
+366 GWCEYFKFAKY
-377 EKWSKTM
+377 EEWSKAT

-390 RIRQLLW
+390 QIRQLLW
-397 KTWKRIRTRYRTLRA
+397 KTWKLVRTKYAALRK
-412 LGCSHEIAYMWAKT
+412 LGCTHERAVQWANT
-426 RKGYWRIANS
+426 RKSYWHIANS
-436 HILKTTLTNDLLKTQ
+436 YILATTLNNDFLKTQ
-451 GWCWL
+451 SWSWL
-456 AVMRVDGYGG
+456 GLTRVDGYGG

>member
-1 MAQKTQETCPNLGI
+1 MG
-15 HGMERGIREGATAV
+15 RGIREGATAV
-29 MEMENTAQD
+29 MEMDNTAQD

-48 AILSRENLLLAL
+48 AILSRENLTLAL

-65 NKGAAGVDGMK
+65 NKGAPGVDGMT
-76 TEELRKYICEHP
+76 TEELRKYIFEHP

-115 GKFRNLGIPTVIDRL
+115 GKYRNLGIPTVIDRL
-130 VQQAVAQKLSNS
+130 VQQAVAQKLSYS
-142 YDPTFSMSSF
+142 YDDTISMSSF

-165 KVMSEADQGNVWAV
+165 KVMSEADQGYVWAV

-213 RMLKSGVS
+213 RMLKSGVWTQ
-221 VDGKVQASEVGLMQ
+221 GKVEKSEVGLMQ

-265 ADDLVILCR
+265 ADDLVILCK
-274 SKRAAQR
+274 SKRSAQR
-281 TLTSVMRFLEG
+281 TLKSVTRFIEG

-299 DRKTTV
+299 ETKTTV
-305 SYITRGVKFLGHGFH
+305 SHITRGVKFLGHGFY
-320 KVKDGVMPT
+320 KTKDGYLPT
-329 VHSKSKE
+329 VHPKSKE

-345 LSRNRKKS
+345 LSRNRKQS
-353 IEAVKETLCKKLR
+353 IPVVKEMLNKKLR
-366 GWCEYFKLAKY
+366 GWCEYFKFAKY
-377 EKWSKTM
+377 EMWSKAM

-397 KTWKRIRTRYRTLRA
+397 KTWKLVRTKYAALRK
-412 LGCSHEIAYMWAKT
+412 LGCPHGQAIQWSNT
-426 RKGYWRIANS
+426 RKSYWRIAHS
-436 HILKTTLTNDLLKTQ
+436 HILSTTLSNDFLKTQ
-451 GWCWL
+451 GWSWL
-456 AVMRVDGYGG
+456 GLTRVDGYGG